1 MNLLLRYYSLKRL
14 HLFIGII
21 LANLLLIWLSKAVL
35 INEIVFYNTYSE
47 QLTYD
52 RSLQLF
58 ENMKSIAWLSYAIV
72 PVILFVK
79 YSLVS
84 LLLYTGIILCNF
96 QYKVSLGSVFKIV
109 IASEIVFII
118 AGIFKFLWFYFF
130 AGNYDLNDLGFFY
143 PLSLINFFN
152 PSEVSRIWLYP
163 LQTINLFHLCYII
176 SISYGLSKVCELE
189 KADSE
194 KIVLLSYLPGLV
206 IWVALIMFITID
218 TSL

>member
-14 HLFIGII
+14 HLFIGVI

-79 YSLVS
+79 SSLVS